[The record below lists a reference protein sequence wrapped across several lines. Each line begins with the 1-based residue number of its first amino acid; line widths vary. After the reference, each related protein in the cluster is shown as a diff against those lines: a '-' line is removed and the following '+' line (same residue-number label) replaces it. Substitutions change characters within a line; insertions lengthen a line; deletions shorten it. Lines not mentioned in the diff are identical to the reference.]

1 MKGTILAVLFVVV
14 VGVLACERTAPGE
27 PLPPLP
33 TPLPS
38 SDLKVVELSG
48 DGILAD
54 MYGDNAVG
62 ITDDEEL
69 LLVNVRTGE
78 ARQLTDDGH
87 YKRDAVLSDTHVAW
101 IDGRRDIL
109 LPRDTGGA
117 VLAGDVF
124 VMDLRTGEQRRIT
137 DTPANRRSLRISGSR
152 LVWEDNRNELEE
164 NSDNYDIYAYDL
176 RNNQEIPVVVA
187 PGKQRHPAIHGD
199 IVVWSDNR
207 NSPEIG
213 TSAAGCHNL
222 PDRRCDI
229 YSYNLATGEEKLLVQ
244 TGDNNGSPSIH
255 GELVAW
261 QKYLEGGRSLI
272 VLLDL
277 GTLEQRDIG
286 FGGRSE
292 IRPLVSG
299 SHVVWPVRR
308 ACDVIGVGGDKSATG
323 AFAYRL
329 DTGEVRR
336 LSNYVEASTLLHD
349 NVAVVTE
356 GCQTAFR
363 SYAVFLDTVWTIPRP
378 RFITACTLCLL
389 GSLKG

>member
-1 MKGTILAVLFVVV
+1 MKGTFLAVLFAVVT
-14 VGVLACERTAPGE
+14 GILACNKVAPGA

-38 SDLKVVELSG
+38 SDVGQVELNA
-48 DGILAD
+48 DGLLTD
-54 MYGDNAVG
+54 MHGDNAVG
-62 ITDDEEL
+62 ITEDGEL

-87 YKRDAVLSDTHVAW
+87 YKWDVVLSDTHAAW
-101 IDGRRDIL
+101 IDQRRDIL
-109 LPRDTGGA
+109 LPRDTGRA
-117 VLAGDVF
+117 LLAADVF

-164 NSDNYDIYAYDL
+164 NLDNHDIYAYDL
-176 RNNQEIPVVVA
+176 RNNREIPVAVA
-187 PGKQRHPAIHGD
+187 PGKQRHPSIHGD

-213 TSAAGCHNL
+213 TRAAGCHNL

-244 TGDNNGSPSIH
+244 TGNNNGSPSIH
-255 GELVAW
+255 GEVVAW
-261 QKYLEGGRSLI
+261 QQYLEGGRSLI

-277 GTLEQRDIG
+277 GTMEQRYIG

-292 IRPLVSG
+292 TRSLVSG
-299 SHVVWPVRR
+299 
-308 ACDVIGVGGDKSATG
+308 TM
-323 AFAYRL
+323 
-329 DTGEVRR
+329 
-336 LSNYVEASTLLHD
+336 
-349 NVAVVTE
+349 
-356 GCQTAFR
+356 
-363 SYAVFLDTVWTIPRP
+363 
-378 RFITACTLCLL
+378 
-389 GSLKG
+389 

>member
-1 MKGTILAVLFVVV
+1 MKGTILAVLFAVVA
-14 VGVLACERTAPGE
+14 GILACDKVVPGA

-38 SDLKVVELSG
+38 SDVRRVELIA
-48 DGILAD
+48 DGLLTD
-54 MYGDNAVG
+54 MYGDNAIG
-62 ITDDEEL
+62 ITNDGEL

-87 YKRDAVLSDTHVAW
+87 YKWDAVLSDTHVAW
-101 IDGRRDIL
+101 IDERRDIR

-124 VMDLRTGEQRRIT
+124 VMDFRTGEQRRIT

-164 NSDNYDIYAYDL
+164 NSDNHDIYAYDL
-176 RNNQEIPVVVA
+176 RNKQEIPVVVA

-213 TSAAGCHNL
+213 TRTAGCHNL

-244 TGDNNGSPSIH
+244 TGNNNGSPSIH
-255 GELVAW
+255 GELMAW
-261 QKYLEGGRSLI
+261 QQYLEGGRSLI

-277 GTLEQRDIG
+277 DTMEQRDIG

-292 IRPLVSG
+292 TRPLVSE
-299 SHVVWPVRR
+299 SHVVWPVRQ
-308 ACDVIGVGGDKSATG
+308 ACDVRGVGGDKSATG
-323 AFAYRL
+323 VFAYRL

-336 LSNYVEASTLLHD
+336 LSNYVAATTLLDD

-356 GCQTAFR
+356 GCQIEFR
-363 SYAVFLDTVWTIPRP
+363 SYAVFLD
-378 RFITACTLCLL
+378 
-389 GSLKG
+389 

>member
-1 MKGTILAVLFVVV
+1 MQSNCLNQDIPNPEHPLILMILMKGAILTVLFVVV
-14 VGVLACERTAPGE
+14 AGILACDKTPPGA

-33 TPLPS
+33 TPLSS
-38 SDLKVVELSG
+38 SDVGRVELST
-48 DGILAD
+48 DGLLTD

-87 YKRDAVLSDTHVAW
+87 YKRDAVLSATHVAW
-101 IDGRRDIL
+101 IDGRRNIL
-109 LPRDTGGA
+109 LPRDTGRVMPA
-117 VLAGDVF
+117 DDVF

-137 DTPANRRSLRISGSR
+137 DTPANRCSLRISGSR

-164 NSDNYDIYAYDL
+164 NSDNHDIYAYDL

-207 NSPEIG
+207 NSPDIG

-244 TGDNNGSPSIH
+244 TGNNNGSPSIH
-255 GELVAW
+255 GELLAW
-261 QKYLEGGRSLI
+261 QKYLEGGRSLV

-277 GTLEQRDIG
+277 DTMEQRNIG

-292 IRPLVSG
+292 TRPLVSG
-299 SHVVWPVRR
+299 SHVVWPVRQS
-308 ACDVIGVGGDKSATG
+308 CDVRGVDGDKSATG

-329 DTGEVRR
+329 ETGEVRR
-336 LSNYVEASTLLHD
+336 LSSYVEATTLLHD

-356 GCQTAFR
+356 GCQIAFR
-363 SYAVFLDTVWTIPRP
+363 SYAVFLD
-378 RFITACTLCLL
+378 
-389 GSLKG
+389 